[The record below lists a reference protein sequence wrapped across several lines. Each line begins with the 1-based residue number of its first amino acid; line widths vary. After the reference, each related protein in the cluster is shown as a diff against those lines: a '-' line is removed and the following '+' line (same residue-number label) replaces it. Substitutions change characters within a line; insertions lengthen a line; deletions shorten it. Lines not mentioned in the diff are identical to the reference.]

1 MNYNKLLNNL
11 KKLKLDKMYNYL
23 PQYLDEIN
31 KQQIP
36 FVDTLYTLTEKEID
50 FKDEKTSANNI
61 LGAHF
66 PFNKTLDDFDFDFQ
80 PSINR
85 TEIFDLATLRFL
97 TEKKNV
103 VFVGTSGVGKTHL
116 SVALGVEA
124 AKKRFSTYFITCHEL
139 IDKLSLAN
147 KENKFSK
154 TLKKFCRYDLLIIDE
169 VWLFAC
175 R

>member
-1 MNYNKLLNNL
+1 MIY
-11 KKLKLDKMYNYL
+11 
-23 PQYLDEIN
+23 I
-31 KQQIP
+31 
-36 FVDTLYTLTEKEID
+36 
-50 FKDEKTSANNI
+50 
-61 LGAHF
+61 
-66 PFNKTLDDFDFDFQ
+66 
-80 PSINR
+80 
-85 TEIFDLATLRFL
+85 ATLIFL

-169 VWLFAC
+169 VRLFAC